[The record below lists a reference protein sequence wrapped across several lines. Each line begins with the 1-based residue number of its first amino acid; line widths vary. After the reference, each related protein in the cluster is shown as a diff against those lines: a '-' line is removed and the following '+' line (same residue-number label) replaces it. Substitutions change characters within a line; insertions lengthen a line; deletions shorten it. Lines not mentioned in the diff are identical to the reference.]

1 MFKKPGVTNLQK
13 PATAPFVKPTEGV
26 LGKIANPTCYQQ
38 LVKDKSFSVQNSDKY
53 LKALEKNYEYYG
65 VSFKKPD
72 VSESTKKYRDVA
84 EPENHFTY
92 PDVIPVKLNVLKSGK
107 IRIKIM
113 YHMAQMWEKYGCNS
127 RPSHKTMVS
136 VYKHMGYS
144 TEFIDK
150 MNKSNERKKV
160 LKTKYEKMIEKIFD
174 KPTKKKVAPPP
185 KKKEPDEEDEIR
197 EEDEE
202 EEKDENEPEEDEA
215 IIVDEDDDDG
225 DYVEDDV
232 ELPDLD

>member
-1 MFKKPGVTNLQK
+1 
-13 PATAPFVKPTEGV
+13 
-26 LGKIANPTCYQQ
+26 
-38 LVKDKSFSVQNSDKY
+38 
-53 LKALEKNYEYYG
+53 
-65 VSFKKPD
+65 
-72 VSESTKKYRDVA
+72 
-84 EPENHFTY
+84 
-92 PDVIPVKLNVLKSGK
+92 
-107 IRIKIM
+107 
-113 YHMAQMWEKYGCNS
+113 
-127 RPSHKTMVS
+127 
-136 VYKHMGYS
+136 MGYS

-150 MNKSNERKKV
+150 MNKSNERKKA
-160 LKTKYEKMIEKIFD
+160 LKIKYEKMIEKIFD